1 MISSSRQY
9 THCQIGIS
17 SDQQVKWTMEAMSS
31 TDSFVKRNVGILMD
45 QFHS

>member
-9 THCQIGIS
+9 TQILGIS

-31 TDSFVKRNVGILMD
+31 TDSFVKRIVGVD
-45 QFHS
+45 QFHL